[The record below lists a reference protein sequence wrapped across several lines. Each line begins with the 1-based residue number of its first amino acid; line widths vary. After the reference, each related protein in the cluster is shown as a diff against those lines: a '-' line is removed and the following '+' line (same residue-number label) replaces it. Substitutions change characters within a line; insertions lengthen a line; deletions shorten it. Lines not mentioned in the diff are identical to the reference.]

1 MSNVESNA
9 EQGAENVVE
18 LSDAEAAK
26 VIKLN
31 DYGVTS
37 ELTEANL
44 QLLYS
49 LYNDNVVIVE
59 KFAEQAKAASSSTND
74 LKSVALTQV
83 QSVERDTETLP
94 KILDGILDQ
103 TFEYLDGTP
112 EQAYHFAQGLSSILS
127 YVNDIVKTSVERV
140 AYDSKKAQGIDVTA
154 PDLDDSV
161 EDSKNI
167 CKAVRFTLTNLLNV
181 APLLGVE
188 IPSSVKTKT
197 GKAGNLLPD
206 LKDLPKGRTAGS
218 NMGRGAKARKV
229 KYAWK
234 SDGSENFQ
242 DLREGI
248 LLVEIATTVVSRG
261 KYRISNADL
270 QAMFGKDKV
279 NMFSEEP
286 WEITFPTGTLRGYL
300 PAEQEG

>member
-1 MSNVESNA
+1 MSNA
-9 EQGAENVVE
+9 ETPEVDQTVE

-37 ELTEANL
+37 ELTEQNL
-44 QLLYS
+44 LLLFS
-49 LYNDNVVIVE
+49 LYNDNVVVVE
-59 KFAEQAKAASSSTND
+59 KHAEQAKAASSSTND
-74 LKSVALTQV
+74 LKTAALTQV
-83 QSVERDTETLP
+83 QSVERDTEILPSLLENTL
-94 KILDGILDQ
+94 DV
-103 TFEYLDGTP
+103 TFEYLDANP

-127 YVNDIVKTSVERV
+127 YVNDIVKTSVERA

-154 PDLDDSV
+154 PDLDDTV
-161 EDSKNI
+161 EDAKNI

-188 IPSSVKTKT
+188 IPETVSVKT
-197 GKAGNLLPD
+197 GKNGNLLPD

-229 KYAWK
+229 KYAWQAAG
-234 SDGSENFQ
+234 SDNFQ

-261 KYRISNADL
+261 KFRISNADL

-279 NMFSEEP
+279 NMFSETP
-286 WEITFPTGTLRGYL
+286 WTIEFPTGVLRGYL
-300 PAEQEG
+300 PAEEG

>member
-1 MSNVESNA
+1 MSDTTPEI
-9 EQGAENVVE
+9 VE

-31 DYGVTS
+31 DFGVTS
-37 ELTEANL
+37 ELSEENL
-44 QLLYS
+44 LLLVK
-49 LYNDNVVIVE
+49 LYNENVTVVE
-59 KFAEQAKAASSSTND
+59 AHAEAAKAASSSTND
-74 LKSVALTQV
+74 LKSEALTKV
-83 QSVERDTETLP
+83 QAVERDTENLP
-94 KILDGILDQ
+94 VILDGILDQ
-103 TFEYLDGTP
+103 TFNYLDATP

-140 AYDSKKAQGIDVTA
+140 AYDNKKAQGIDVTA
-154 PDLDDSV
+154 PDLDDTV

-188 IPSSVKTKT
+188 IPESVPSKT
-197 GKAGNLLPD
+197 GKAGNILPD

-234 SDGSENFQ
+234 PTGSDNFEN
-242 DLREGI
+242 LREGI
-248 LLVEIATTVVSRG
+248 LLVEIATTVISRG
-261 KYRISNADL
+261 KFRISNADL

-286 WEITFPTGTLRGYL
+286 WTIEFPTGTLRGFL
-300 PAEQEG
+300 PAEES